1 MKAIKNLLF
10 ILLALFLLT
19 VLIYWF
25 NLDTKA
31 VKLLEKPMMRHY
43 DAIRRDHRL

>member
-10 ILLALFLLT
+10 ILLAQFLLT